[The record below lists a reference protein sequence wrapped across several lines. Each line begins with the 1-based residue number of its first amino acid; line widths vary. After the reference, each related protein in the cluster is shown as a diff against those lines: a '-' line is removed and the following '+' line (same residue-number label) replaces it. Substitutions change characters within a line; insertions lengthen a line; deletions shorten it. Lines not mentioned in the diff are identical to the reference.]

1 LRHFKTYTLTILC
14 VLCLANLSYGQQ
26 LSVLSNTNVHFV
38 NTNHDTLA
46 NVFAGGMNASQF
58 GKIKLNADNIDD
70 LVVFDRSSGVLSTF
84 LAEKNTFIHHP
95 EYQLL
100 FPPLSDWVLV
110 KDYNADGKADLFTH
124 TAAGIK
130 VYQNCTETNGMLQ
143 FKLVKNPLL
152 SKGFSG
158 MINLQIN
165 ASDIPALADI
175 DNDGDIDL
183 VCFNFYNGSQLE
195 YHLNNSIE
203 TYGHADSLIY
213 KRVDDCWGGAEEI
226 ACGNFNF
233 GLHCE
238 TKLRT
243 SQIQR
248 IQHVAASTLL
258 AINLDGDGDQDLWVV
273 KDACT
278 NIGQLLNKG
287 TASHALFNKI
297 DTLYPDGIRRPQ
309 FPMAAASFY
318 EDINFDDLK
327 DLIVSTNAPV
337 NTSNRGNYSKNTLVY
352 QNTGSN
358 AHPSFQYRQ
367 ADFLQES
374 MLDVGEN
381 ATPAF
386 VDFDGDAD
394 LDLLLG
400 NRGKYDSIS
409 NRFYSTLQAFQNI
422 GSVTKPVYT
431 LLHED
436 YWGLSKL
443 NLTNIKPYFTDLN
456 HDLALDL
463 VLISADNGLKNAR
476 YFLNTATKATTMAF
490 DLSKGQVIVELNIKN
505 TDNFCFADL
514 NADGYDDLL
523 IGKTAGNIEYWLRKP
538 ESIAYNLVTANLG
551 GLNNSSTRSCPSPAC
566 SDIDQDGIL
575 DLMISDN
582 SGYLYWYSNLPL
594 LIQNN
599 ALPKEDTIA
608 TNAEKLIPNKYSKI
622 GYFPTL
628 TLADLNHNSRPELFI
643 GNAAGGLISFTD
655 TVKVVEKPTLP
666 SSFKIY
672 PNPSTNQLFTIETV
686 DETLLDFYDVTGKNI
701 INSFV
706 VPALSKKEYTFSTL
720 QAGIYLLRIQSVHE
734 NKVISLVVW

>member
-1 LRHFKTYTLTILC
+1 MRHFKTYTLVLLL
-14 VLCLANLSYGQQ
+14 VLCFTARSFSQQ
-26 LSVLSNTNVHFV
+26 FSVFSNADVRFV
-38 NTNHDTLA
+38 DANHDTLSNA
-46 NVFAGGMNASQF
+46 FAGGMSACQF

-100 FPPLSDWVLV
+100 FPALANWLLV

-130 VYQNCTETNGMLQ
+130 VYQNSTETNGTVQ
-143 FKLVKNPLL
+143 FQLVKNPLL
-152 SKGFSG
+152 SQGFSG

-175 DNDGDIDL
+175 DSDGDLDI
-183 VCFNFYNGSQLE
+183 VCFNFFNGSQLE
-195 YHLNNSIE
+195 YHLNISKE
-203 TYGHADSLIY
+203 TYGHADSLMY

-226 ACGNFNF
+226 SCGKFNF
-233 GLHCE
+233 GLQCE
-238 TKLRT
+238 TGLRT
-243 SQIQR
+243 SSLQR

-258 AINLDGDGDQDLWVV
+258 AINLDGDGDHDLWVT

-287 TASHALFNKI
+287 NASKAVFSKV
-297 DTLYPDGIRRPQ
+297 DTLYPDGIKRTQ
-309 FPMAAASFY
+309 FPLAAATFY
-318 EDINFDDLK
+318 EDINFDNLK

-337 NTSNRGNYSKNTLVY
+337 NTSNTGNYSKNTLLY

-358 AHPSFQYRQ
+358 THPVFVYRQ
-367 ADFLQES
+367 ADFLQAS

-386 VDFDGDAD
+386 VDLDGDLD

-436 YWGLSKL
+436 YWGFSKL

-456 HDLALDL
+456 LDAALDM
-463 VLISADNGLKNAR
+463 VLISVDNGLKNAR
-476 YFLNTATKATTMAF
+476 YFLNTASLASSMAF
-490 DLSKGQVIVELNIKN
+490 DINMGQVIPELSIKN

-523 IGKTAGNIEYWLRKP
+523 VGKTAGNLEYWLRKP
-538 ESIAYNLVTANLG
+538 ESIAYALVTANLG
-551 GLNNSSTRSCPSPAC
+551 GLSNSNIRSCPSPAC
-566 SDIDQDGIL
+566 SDIDQDGVL
-575 DLMISDN
+575 DLLISDN

-594 LIQNN
+594 LIQQNT
-599 ALPKEDTIA
+599 LPKEDTIA
-608 TNAEKLIPNKYSKI
+608 INANRFTPNKYSKI
-622 GYFPTL
+622 AYLPTL

-643 GNAAGGLISFTD
+643 GNAAGGIISYND
-655 TVKVVEKPTLP
+655 TLKVVEKPSVPTG
-666 SSFKIY
+666 FKIY
-672 PNPSTNQLFTIETV
+672 PNPSNDRHFTIEAV
-686 DETLLDFYDVTGKNI
+686 EETLLDFYDVTGKNI
-701 INSFV
+701 INAFA
-706 VPALSKKEYTFSTL
+706 VPALSKKEYAFPQL
-720 QAGIYLLRIQSVHE
+720 QAGVYLLRIQSVHE
-734 NKVISLVVW
+734 NKVISIVVL